1 MTSSRNWTPYNG
13 EILTQSVDISKTAD
27 GRDIVVTNYTTVD
40 GKSAA
45 LDLSIV
51 NISSLQYVKEGEVC
65 NFTFLFMNQP
75 GHILMNGEFVV
86 DLTVD
91 LSTYS

>member
-1 MTSSRNWTPYNG
+1 M
-13 EILTQSVDISKTAD
+13 LTQSVDFSKTAD
-27 GRDIVVTNYTTVD
+27 GRDVLATNYTTVD

-65 NFTFLFMNQP
+65 NFTFLFMN
-75 GHILMNGEFVV
+75 
-86 DLTVD
+86 
-91 LSTYS
+91 